1 MLCATWHV
9 NVIARFRCDPLV
21 ALCVVPQALH
31 RAGDDEKVLRI
42 TMTVKRNRDASGV
55 LPFGRLW
62 YGEPNAVSNAVEY
75 AKFYSRS
82 HDAVIQRCCSIIS
95 GPLSATFGARRR
107 ASTLPEPF
115 LIDPEIDES
124 GFQQSRCDSVRTTAF
139 NEVA

>member
-1 MLCATWHV
+1 MRYTATLAGRDEQFTTRLRSAPRKDRRGV
-9 NVIARFRCDPLV
+9 NLISD
-21 ALCVVPQALH
+21 
-31 RAGDDEKVLRI
+31 
-42 TMTVKRNRDASGV
+42 V

-82 HDAVIQRCCSIIS
+82 HDDVIRRGCSIIS